1 MSQELKLIY
10 ECVSYLEEQGYY
22 GNIDLIYAV
31 HEVANDAAYYICE
44 RFTTPDGGE
53 VDDNTYQVI
62 KEWLK

>member
-31 HEVANDAAYYICE
+31 DGVANDAADYICE

-62 KEWLK
+62 KEWLE

>member
-1 MSQELKLIY
+1 MGQKLKLIY

-31 HEVANDAAYYICE
+31 DGVDNPADHICE

-53 VDDNTYQVI
+53 VLDRDYDII
-62 KEWLK
+62 KEWLEE

>member
-31 HEVANDAAYYICE
+31 DGVDNAADYICE

-62 KEWLK
+62 KEWLE